1 MIEKREDQRENSK
14 GSLGGAP
21 YLAKI
26 IGHAD
31 LLFQGGLEVVLI
43 RDSGNQVGNESQTY
57 LVKYASP
64 FYGCT
69 PYEFTGQN
77 ITADDAQTSY
87 GFWGVP
93 PDTGVTGIVMF
104 IDGKPDQGF
113 WIASVQDKF
122 QNHMIPAIGGTTNYK
137 TDQDYEQGEHPLPVV
152 EHNRKANEGDKNL
165 EIDKIPRAVHPIADR
180 FKTQGLTRD
189 EFRGTSTSTARRDV
203 PNMVFGMSSPGP
215 LNRDGKKK
223 FLGNRESPTPMPVP
237 VQRLGGTQFVMDD
250 GDDRYYREDKPS
262 EGPPNYLNFTPF
274 QLGDKDIPYNEHFR
288 IRTRTGH
295 QLLFHN
301 SEDLIYIANSKGTAW
316 IEFTS
321 DGKIDIYAEDSIS
334 IRTKQDFNFF
344 CDRDFNLEVGRNFNT
359 KVHGEM
365 HTNVIKDQVLV
376 VDRDQKIHIKRR
388 KDETVDEQYRQTVND
403 DVKKYYAKDYT
414 HNVDGRMDF
423 KVAKGFSF
431 GGGGGASGATFAPA
445 DATSQDPADPV
456 SNDAAASS
464 PVADVSGATP
474 DRIDIKIYKDMR
486 IEHIGVSLDH
496 TVDGYIKT
504 KVKGDVDIHTD
515 GTYKHYTAGNVDI
528 KTAGHLFQ
536 QSTGDFEVKSGGHIY
551 NTSDGTN
558 ETNAGENIIET
569 ATLIHMN
576 GPTASS
582 AGGASTAEIAAL
594 PEEARTSAKSSI
606 PLNSKTHSLPG
617 PDGEAFTESIM
628 RRVPT
633 HEPWPHH
640 ENLDPQ
646 KFKPE
651 QTDKDVDGRYS
662 ENSDSIASPAEYW
675 KKYNKP
681 KDNPF

>member
-14 GSLGGAP
+14 GSLTGAP

-77 ITADDAQTSY
+77 VTADDAQTSY

-122 QNHMIPAIGGTTNYK
+122 QNHMIPAIGGTTVYATEEDYK
-137 TDQDYEQGEHPLPVV
+137 QEEHPLPVV

-165 EIDKIPRAVHPIADR
+165 EIEKIPRAVHPIASR

-189 EFRGTSTSTARRDV
+189 EVRGTSTSTSRRDV

-223 FLGNRESPTPMPVP
+223 FLGNRESPTPTPVS

-250 GDDRYYREDKPS
+250 GDDRYYRENKPS

-274 QLGDKDIPYNEHFR
+274 QLGNKDVPYNEHFR

-301 SEDLIYIANSKGTAW
+301 SEDLIYIGNSRGTAW

-321 DGKIDIYAEDSIS
+321 DGKIDIYAEDSIN
-334 IRTKQDFNFF
+334 IRTKQDFNFVA
-344 CDRDFNLEVGRNFNT
+344 DRDINMEAGRNFNI
-359 KVHGEM
+359 KVNGEM
-365 HTNVIKDQVLV
+365 HTHVVKDHILI
-376 VDRDQKIHIKRR
+376 VDENQKIQVKSAL
-388 KDETVDEQYRQTVND
+388 DETIGAGYKIKVTGDNNVN
-403 DVKKYYAKDYT
+403 
-414 HNVDGRMDF
+414 
-423 KVAKGFSF
+423 
-431 GGGGGASGATFAPA
+431 
-445 DATSQDPADPV
+445 
-456 SNDAAASS
+456 
-464 PVADVSGATP
+464 VSGS
-474 DRIDIKIYKDMR
+474 IKQ
-486 IEHIGVSLDH
+486 
-496 TVDGYIKT
+496 T
-504 KVKGDVDIHTD
+504 
-515 GTYKHYTAGNVDI
+515 
-528 KTAGHLFQ
+528 
-536 QSTGDFEVKSGGHIY
+536 SGG
-551 NTSDGTN
+551 SN
-558 ETNAGENIIET
+558 ETKAGGNILET
-569 ATLIHMN
+569 APLIHMN
-576 GPTASS
+576 GPGAATAE
-582 AGGASTAEIAAL
+582 TAEIPKIL
-594 PEEARTSAKSSI
+594 
-606 PLNSKTHSLPG
+606 KTHILPDL
-617 PDGEAFTESIM
+617 PAPNEDDVDKTVIV
-628 RRVPT
+628 RRMPT
-633 HEPWPHH
+633 AEPYPFH
-640 ENLDPQ
+640 ENLDAT
-646 KFKPE
+646 KVKPDL
-651 QTDKDVDGRYS
+651 TDRDVDGRYEGES
-662 ENSDSIASPAEYW
+662 SSMRNPPSDWRAY
-675 KKYNKP
+675 KKP